1 MADLSVLF
9 IGLGSIGTR
18 HLKNLVSVAAARG
31 LKVSIDAL
39 RHNIKSDL
47 PADTA
52 ALIGRQFESVEQLG
66 KYDFIFICNPSQLH
80 YETLCAV
87 KGKGRF
93 FFVEK
98 PVFISPLSK
107 EKLKDF
113 SDEKKFYVACPIRHM
128 KIMSE
133 IRKIIAE
140 NKIYSA
146 QAMCS
151 SYLPEWRPGQDYRK
165 LYSAKKESGGVKL
178 DLIHE
183 FDYLISLFGF
193 PSKAALFEN
202 KVSDLEIEC
211 PDVVS
216 FIGSYPDKTVE
227 LHLDYFGRSVQRKID
242 LFTKDDVI
250 HCDLANSEIT
260 YLRKKETVSFQEERN
275 DYYVREMNYFFDFAL
290 SGKDNINSVLFAN
303 DVLDFVVNGG
313 CR

>member
-1 MADLSVLF
+1 MADLSILF
-9 IGLGSIGTR
+9 IGLGSIGSR
-18 HLKNLVSVAAARG
+18 HLKNLVSVAKDRG
-31 LKVSIDAL
+31 IKVSIDAF

-47 PADTA
+47 PEQITPF
-52 ALIGRQFESVEQLG
+52 ISRQFDSVDQLG

-87 KGKGRF
+87 KDKARF

-98 PVFISPLSK
+98 PVFIAPLDK
-107 EKLKDF
+107 GNLKDF
-113 SDEKKFYVACPIRHM
+113 ADEKKFYVACPMRHM

-133 IRKIIAE
+133 IRKIVAE
-140 NKIYSA
+140 NKIYSV

-151 SYLPEWRPGQDYRK
+151 SYLPEWRPNQDYRK

-193 PSKAALFEN
+193 PSKAALFES

-216 FIGSYPDKTVE
+216 YIGAYPDKNVE
-227 LHLDYFGRSVQRKID
+227 LHLDYFGRAVQRKID
-242 LFTKDDVI
+242 LFTQDDVI
-250 HCDLANSEIT
+250 HCDLVDSKIT
-260 YLRKKETVSFQEERN
+260 RLRENKTVSFYEERN
-275 DYYVREMNYFFDFAL
+275 DYCVREMEYFFDFAL
-290 SGKDNINSVLFAN
+290 SGKENINCIPFAN
-303 DVLDFVVNGG
+303 SILDFIVKGALN
-313 CR
+313 